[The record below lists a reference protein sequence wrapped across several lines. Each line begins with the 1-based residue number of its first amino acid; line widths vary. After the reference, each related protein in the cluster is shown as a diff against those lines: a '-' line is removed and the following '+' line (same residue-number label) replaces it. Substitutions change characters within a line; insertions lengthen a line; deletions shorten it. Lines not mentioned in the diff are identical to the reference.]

1 MLRSLGTL
9 RRVLLRR
16 ISTFSTSRILPV
28 ASKDTK
34 LVLRKSIACS
44 EPSQALAA
52 FDKLQQES
60 VVQDPQLLQQLALL
74 VAKRGQPHET
84 PKAVKI
90 LQQLLTNRSFQ
101 TDDTTQLAAIYTLD
115 ACLQQRR
122 LQDALMLF
130 KAVQEKD
137 ILVDLVVVDAL
148 LKMLVDA
155 HQVDE
160 AVDILKSVMKQHDV
174 RPTEQT
180 FETILI
186 AMMHQQRYE
195 DVVALIEFGRVNQ
208 VDFSTETY
216 DPLVDLSQEQHT
228 AENAERLG
236 KFMEYVNDALKID
249 EQYWEEDGDND
260 RDEIEFDDDDDDFE
274 DELDDE
280 FD

>member
-34 LVLRKSIACS
+34 L
-44 EPSQALAA
+44 
-52 FDKLQQES
+52 LQQES

-148 LKMLVDA
+148 LKMLVDV

-160 AVDILKSVMKQHDV
+160 A
-174 RPTEQT
+174 
-180 FETILI
+180 
-186 AMMHQQRYE
+186 
-195 DVVALIEFGRVNQ
+195 VALIEFGRVNQ
-208 VDFSTETY
+208 VDFSTGGERERETTC

-249 EQYWEEDGDND
+249 EVSVGAWMALDG
-260 RDEIEFDDDDDDFE
+260 
-274 DELDDE
+274 
-280 FD
+280 